1 MPKSFRGFGLAEV
14 ILALGLLAVAIMSI
28 MGLSISALRTDSKAM
43 ETSAGRLIADQ
54 VVKRL
59 GDQLRADTT
68 IRGDFLSGEF
78 VGPPW
83 DKGTI
88 TNNHTVFNYQVF
100 ASTVRDAAGKPLGWE
115 AEGNRLKKV
124 DVEVWWTDETDRARQ
139 GYGRLE
145 VRTTQLISEAAL
157 ASLEEEP

>member
-59 GDQLRADTT
+59 GDQ
-68 IRGDFLSGEF
+68 
-78 VGPPW
+78 
-83 DKGTI
+83 
-88 TNNHTVFNYQVF
+88 
-100 ASTVRDAAGKPLGWE
+100 
-115 AEGNRLKKV
+115 
-124 DVEVWWTDETDRARQ
+124 
-139 GYGRLE
+139 
-145 VRTTQLISEAAL
+145 
-157 ASLEEEP
+157 